1 MNRKSDFLP
10 IAIAYLAFAAQ
21 GLAVSM
27 TGVAW
32 PSIRQTFGLPLD
44 AVGLLFIAE
53 MVGLLVASSCGGPLV
68 ARIGV
73 GRLLLLS
80 MAVRGLVLL
89 GYGLA
94 PAWWLV
100 VLLGVAAGA
109 GGGAVGAGANTYFA
123 THHSPALMNWLHASY
138 GVGAALGP
146 AVMRLI
152 LDAGFPWRWGYV
164 VAALAAGLLAV
175 CLALTLDRWRL
186 ATQPPAVAPGEPSP
200 SPGDRARS
208 VDTLKLPL
216 AWAGIALIFLFAG
229 TEATAGQWSYSL
241 FAAARSIAPNTAGFW
256 TSLYWGG
263 STAGRILFGF
273 VADRWEV
280 RRLLRVVLL
289 GAVCGAA
296 LVWTDGVD
304 LLSFLGLVLL
314 GFALAPVFPLI
325 TSITPQRVGA
335 KHAANAIGFQVA
347 SAGLGVSLWPAL
359 AGVLAERVG
368 LEVIGPFLLITAVA
382 LFSLHELIARRR

>member
-1 MNRKSDFLP
+1 
-10 IAIAYLAFAAQ
+10 
-21 GLAVSM
+21 M
-27 TGVAW
+27 TSVAW
-32 PSIRQTFGLPLD
+32 PSMRQTFGLPLD

-80 MAVRGLVLL
+80 LAVRGLTLL

-109 GGGAVGAGANTYFA
+109 GGGAVGAAANTYFA
-123 THHSPALMNWLHASY
+123 TNHSPALMNWLHACY

-146 AVMRLI
+146 SVMRLI
-152 LDAGFPWRWGYV
+152 LDAGHPWRWGYV
-164 VAALAAGLLAV
+164 VAALAAGLLAL

-186 ATQPPAVAPGEPSP
+186 ATEPSTRPSAKPSP
-200 SPGDRARS
+200 SSPDRARS

-241 FAAARSIAPNTAGFW
+241 FTTARSIAPNTAGFW

-273 VADRWEV
+273 VAARWEV

-289 GAVCGAA
+289 GAVCGTA
-296 LVWTDGVD
+296 LVWANGID
-304 LLSFLGLVLL
+304 LFNFFGLVLL
-314 GFALAPVFPLI
+314 GFALAPIFPLI
-325 TSITPQRVGA
+325 TSGTPQRVGA
-335 KHAANAIGFQVA
+335 AHAANAIGFQVA

-368 LEVIGPFLLITAVA
+368 LEVIGPFLLVTAVA
-382 LFSLHELIARRR
+382 LFCLHELIARRE

>member
-1 MNRKSDFLP
+1 MNRKPDILP

-21 GLAVSM
+21 GLAVNM
-27 TGVAW
+27 MGVAW
-32 PSIRQTFGLPLD
+32 PFIRQTFGLPLD

-53 MVGLLVASSCGGPLV
+53 MVGLLVTSSCGGPLV

-80 MAVRGLVLL
+80 LAVRGLATL

-109 GGGAVGAGANTYFA
+109 AGGAVGAGANTYFA
-123 THHSPALMNWLHASY
+123 TNHSPALMNWLHACY
-138 GVGAALGP
+138 GVGAAIGP

-152 LDAGFPWRWGYV
+152 LNAGHPWRWGYV
-164 VAALAAGLLAV
+164 IAALVAGLLTL

-186 ATQPPAVAPGEPSP
+186 TPRPPVESSGKPSLSPGE
-200 SPGDRARS
+200 RARS
-208 VDTLKLPL
+208 ADTLKLPL
-216 AWAGIALIFLFAG
+216 AWAGIVVIFLFAG
-229 TEATAGQWSYSL
+229 TEASAGQWAYSL
-241 FAAARSIAPNTAGFW
+241 FTAARSIAPNTAGFW

-273 VADRWEV
+273 VAARWEV

-296 LVWTDGVD
+296 LVWTDGID

-325 TSITPQRVGA
+325 TSGTPQRVGA
-335 KHAANAIGFQVA
+335 EHAANAIGFQVA

-359 AGVLAERVG
+359 AGVLARRVG
-368 LEVIGPFLLITAVA
+368 LEIIGPFLLVTAVA
-382 LFSLHELIARRR
+382 LFSLHELIARRG